1 MESLSTIQHV
11 LTVPLSAE
19 PAFALFVHKLMAWWP
34 REYTW
39 SNDVLELI
47 AIEPVLGGRCFERGP
62 QRFEVDWGRVLVWE
76 PPARLVF
83 TWQIS
88 PRREPEPNPAKASEV
103 EVRFHPR
110 AANTTEVSFEH
121 RLIDRHGAGSAEYHT
136 ALSTPQGWPY
146 ILGRYQAQAEAAGT
160 E

>member
-1 MESLSTIQHV
+1 MESSSTIKHG
-11 LTVPLSAE
+11 LTVPLSVEA
-19 PAFALFVHKLMAWWP
+19 AFSLFVHKLMAWWP

-62 QRFEVDWGRVLVWE
+62 HRFEVDWGRVLVWE
-76 PPARLVF
+76 HPARLVF

-103 EVRFHPR
+103 EVRFTAR
-110 AANTTEVSFEH
+110 TADTTEVAFEH
-121 RLIDRHGAGSAEYHT
+121 RLIERHGAGSAEYHA

-146 ILGRYQAQAEAAGT
+146 ILGRYQVMAEEAGA